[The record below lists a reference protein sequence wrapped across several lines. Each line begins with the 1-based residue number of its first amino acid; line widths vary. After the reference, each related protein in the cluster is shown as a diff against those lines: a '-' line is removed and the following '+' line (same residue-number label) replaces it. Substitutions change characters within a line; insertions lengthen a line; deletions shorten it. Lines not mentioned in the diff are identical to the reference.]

1 MKQKSVIPK
10 IKEETRMVKMTFELR
25 KDLKENEVICEHC
38 HGTGLEIAD
47 NVYGIHGDTTHA
59 GIRFPYKHQ
68 SLTSCSHCFNGVL
81 RKCPGCGSLMDR
93 RAYECGCGYQEKKRR
108 VEREKKDIETWE
120 KAEKIPRKEAF
131 EKFNCLYMDNLDR
144 YIFDEDDLEI
154 AIEDCEECEIDLS
167 KLRIYGTREAKIS
180 LDADSIA
187 ESACDEL
194 HEDAYEY
201 CDIKGLQEIL
211 DKWCKEQTDTA
222 TYYPDYKIGVRM
234 EDKQI

>member
-38 HGTGLEIAD
+38 RGTGLEIAD
-47 NVYGIHGDTTHA
+47 NVYGIRGDTTHI
-59 GIRFPYKHQ
+59 GIYFPYKRQ
-68 SLTSCSHCFNGVL
+68 SLTFCRHCYNGIL
-81 RKCPGCGSLMDR
+81 RKCPECGSLLNKQI
-93 RAYECGCGYQEKKRR
+93 YECACGYHTRKRHA
-108 VEREKKDIETWE
+108 EWEKKDLE
-120 KAEKIPRKEAF
+120 KWDKSEKITEKEAF
-131 EKFNCLYMDNLDR
+131 EKFNCLYIGNLDR
-144 YIFDEDDLEI
+144 YIYDKDDLET
-154 AIEDCEECEIDLS
+154 AIEDCEEYEINPS
-167 KLRIYGTREAKIS
+167 KLRIYGTKEIKIS